1 MDFWVRKVRQRVN
14 TFVIYKLVFNQ
25 FAHIFHAWMRF
36 ILVFRFYQ
44 KLSPGSR
51 PLSLSLRSLLN
62 CELCICSRIWCQG
75 FAIKA
80 AKLVSP
86 VDNVIMT
93 ESSFMCVRKLETCHH
108 FCNAVKC
115 QKMQPNWPPRAAAA
129 ATFLMSTQSQASMGV
144 EDGGAYS
151 LLIPATQPQE
161 REQPHIKLSN

>member
-1 MDFWVRKVRQRVN
+1 MHECVLFWFFGFTKNSLQV
-14 TFVIYKLVFNQ
+14 
-25 FAHIFHAWMRF
+25 
-36 ILVFRFYQ
+36 
-44 KLSPGSR
+44 P
-51 PLSLSLRSLLN
+51 LSLRSLLN

-93 ESSFMCVRKLETCHH
+93 ESSFMCVRKLVACHH
-108 FCNAVKC
+108 LQCSEMSKNATKLTTETSSSSSIGTSS
-115 QKMQPNWPPRAAAA
+115 R
-129 ATFLMSTQSQASMGV
+129 MSTQSQASMGV

-161 REQPHIKLSN
+161 REQRQHQPHIKLSN